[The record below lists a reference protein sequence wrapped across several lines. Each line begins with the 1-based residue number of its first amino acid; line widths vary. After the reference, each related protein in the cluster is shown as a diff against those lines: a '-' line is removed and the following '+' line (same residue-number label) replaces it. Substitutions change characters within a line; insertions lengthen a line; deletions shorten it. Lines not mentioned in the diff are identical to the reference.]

1 MQLAS
6 MRDEVLRDGR
16 VGLRHRVPWRRG
28 HRNHSVKLNSM
39 PRSLAEYQ
47 RKRDFSKT
55 PEPKGT
61 PEPGGKNRFVVQKHW
76 ATRLHYDFRLEM
88 DGVLVSWA
96 IPKGPTLN
104 PAEKRLAAHVE
115 DHPVSY
121 YDFEGTIP
129 KGEYGGGTVMIWDW
143 GTFELEE
150 STPAESLKRGEVKFR
165 LNGVRLR
172 GRYALVRTR
181 SDKDWLLIKKKDE
194 CADPSFNIETF
205 TTSVKTGRTKEEIE
219 QGKDA
224 VWSSRREEGQGG
236 LINLA
241 NAEKGPMPRSL
252 DPMKAQLVNEAFDN
266 DRWLFEVKWDGI
278 RLVSFIEDGKVSL
291 QTRAGRTVDAE
302 YPQLQD
308 IGRLVNARQAVL
320 DGEVVVLDDEG
331 RPSFQLLQNRGKEP
345 RPMQYVVFDIVYFD
359 GQRLFKVPL
368 EDRKRLLR
376 DVVRDSTVLKYSD
389 DVLGQGKAFFRAAQ
403 QKHLEGIVAKLRDSP
418 YQPGVRSSA
427 WLKIKALLQQEVVVG
442 GFTEPRASRKYFGAL
457 LVGVYDD
464 DGKLVY
470 TGHVGGGFDEKTLA
484 EVYKLMKPLIVKQSA
499 FNGPPPHANERP
511 TWVRPELVVEVKFAE
526 WTRDGV
532 MRQPVFLGLR
542 DDVDPRDVRREQA
555 RDADRE
561 SARAETAAKSA
572 TTKPAARSAKSRSTA
587 AVKIATRTS
596 TAKRTTT
603 SSTARKP
610 AVPRT
615 HVPDTPLSR
624 AAAKIATQLGTEL
637 RGATAAELAALDAIK
652 KEGDWEIGGRLVHL
666 TNLDKLLF
674 PEDRYSKRDL
684 IRYYVQVAPVMIPHY
699 SQRPLSMNPH
709 PDGIHGK
716 SYWVKDKPDYA
727 PEWIPTFRYEDQK
740 SLKDWILIE
749 EVATLAWLA
758 NHAVIDMHPWYS
770 RVDKPEYP
778 DWSVVD
784 LDPAEGATFKDVIAV
799 AKVVKSALDHLKLK
813 SVLKTTG
820 QSGLH
825 VYIPIERRYTLD
837 ESRDFVA
844 KLAHTIAELMPDKVT
859 EVWEV
864 KRRTGKIRIDYTQNV
879 INKTLAGPYS
889 VRPAMHAPVSTPI
902 TWKELDD
909 PQLRPDRWTIKTLGD
924 RLLEVGDLFHEA
936 LIVRQRLPAI

>member
-1 MQLAS
+1 
-6 MRDEVLRDGR
+6 
-16 VGLRHRVPWRRG
+16 
-28 HRNHSVKLNSM
+28 M

-55 PEPKGT
+55 PEPKGS
-61 PEPGGKNRFVVQKHW
+61 PEPQGQNRFVVQKHW

-165 LNGVRLR
+165 LNGVRLC

-181 SDKDWLLIKKKDE
+181 SEKDWLLIKKKDE
-194 CADPSFNIETF
+194 CGDPNFDIEKF
-205 TTSVKTGRTKEEIE
+205 DTSVKTGRTKEEIE

-241 NAEKGPMPRSL
+241 NAEKGPMPKSL
-252 DPMKAQLVNEAFDN
+252 EPMKAQMVDKPFD
-266 DRWLFEVKWDGI
+266 DDHWLFEIKWDGI
-278 RLVSFIEDGKVSL
+278 RLVSFIDDGKVSL
-291 QTRAGRTVDAE
+291 QTRAGRIVDAE
-302 YPQLQD
+302 YPQLQA
-308 IGRLVNARQAVL
+308 ISRLVNARQAIL
-320 DGEVVVLDDEG
+320 DGEVVALDEEG
-331 RPSFQLLQNRGKEP
+331 RPSFQLLQNRGKEEHP
-345 RPMQYVVFDIVYFD
+345 LQYVVFDIVYFD

-376 DVVRDSTVLKYSD
+376 DVVRDSGVLKYSD
-389 DVLGQGKAFFRAAQ
+389 HVLGQGTAFFKAAQ
-403 QKHLEGIVAKLRDSP
+403 QKRLEGIVAKLRDSP

-427 WLKIKALLQQEVVVG
+427 WLKIKAHLQQEVVIG
-442 GFTEPRASRKYFGAL
+442 GFTAPRASRKYFGAL
-457 LVGVYDD
+457 IVGVYEG
-464 DGKLVY
+464 GKLVY

-484 EVYKLMKPLIVKQSA
+484 DLYKLMKPLIVKQ
-499 FNGPPPHANERP
+499 PPFSGTPPRGNEKP
-511 TWVRPELVVEVKFAE
+511 TWVKPVLVAEVKFAE

-542 DDVDPRDVRREQA
+542 DDVDPREVRRE
-555 RDADRE
+555 RPL
-561 SARAETAAKSA
+561 ETAKETSRAKKTAAPAAKPRARTS
-572 TTKPAARSAKSRSTA
+572 TTTRKNPPTVALKAVRTPVKASARSATA
-587 AVKIATRTS
+587 ATQ
-596 TAKRTTT
+596 AKRAGP
-603 SSTARKP
+603 SADI
-610 AVPRT
+610 
-615 HVPDTPLSR
+615 PDTPLSR
-624 AAAKIATQLGTEL
+624 AAARIARQHKTDI
-637 RGATAAELAALDAIK
+637 RGATASELEALDAMP
-652 KEGDWEIGGRLVHL
+652 KEGNWEIGGRTVHL

-699 SQRPLSMNPH
+699 KDRPLSMNPH

-716 SYWVKDKPDYA
+716 SYWVKDKPAYA
-727 PEWIPTFRYEDQK
+727 PEWIPTFRYQDQK

-799 AKVVKSALDHLKLK
+799 AKVVKTALDHLQLTAL
-813 SVLKTTG
+813 LKTTG

-825 VYIPIERRYTLD
+825 IYIPIERRYTLD
-837 ESRDFVA
+837 ESRGFVA
-844 KLAHTIAELMPDKVT
+844 KLSHMIAELMPEKVT

-879 INKTLAGPYS
+879 MNKTLAGPYS
-889 VRPAMHAPVSTPI
+889 VRPALRAPVSTPI
-902 TWKELDD
+902 AWKELDD
-909 PQLRPDRWTIKTLGD
+909 PRLRPDKWTIETLGD
-924 RLLEVGDLFHEA
+924 RLLEAGDLFHDA
-936 LIVRQRLPAI
+936 LTLRQRLPAL

>member
-1 MQLAS
+1 
-6 MRDEVLRDGR
+6 
-16 VGLRHRVPWRRG
+16 
-28 HRNHSVKLNSM
+28 M

-47 RKRDFSKT
+47 RKRDFTKT
-55 PEPKGT
+55 PEPKGAPDPT
-61 PEPGGKNRFVVQKHW
+61 GQNRFVVQKHW

-121 YDFEGTIP
+121 YDFEGTIS

-181 SDKDWLLIKKKDE
+181 SEKDWLLIKKKDE
-194 CADPSFNIETF
+194 AADPNFDIEKF
-205 TTSVKTGRTKEEIE
+205 DTSVKTGRTKEEIE

-241 NAEKGPMPRSL
+241 NAEKGPMPKSL
-252 DPMKAQLVNEAFDN
+252 DPMLAQLIDKPFD
-266 DRWLFEVKWDGI
+266 DERWLFEVKWDGI
-278 RLVSFIEDGKVSL
+278 RLVSFIDNGKVSL
-291 QTRAGRTVDAE
+291 QTRAGRIVDAE
-302 YPQLQD
+302 YPQLQA
-308 IGRLVNARQAVL
+308 ISQLVKARQAVL
-320 DGEVVVLDDEG
+320 DGEVVVLDEEG
-331 RPSFQLLQNRGKEP
+331 RPSFQLLQNRGREP
-345 RPMQYVVFDIVYFD
+345 RPMQYVVYDLVYFD

-376 DVVRDSTVLKYSD
+376 DIVRDGGVVKYSD
-389 DVLGQGKAFFRAAQ
+389 HVLGQGKAFFKAAQ
-403 QKHLEGIVAKLRDSP
+403 EKRLEGIVAKLREST
-418 YQPGVRSSA
+418 YQPGARTGA
-427 WLKIKALLQQEVVVG
+427 WVKIKAVLQQEVVIG
-442 GFTEPRASRKYFGAL
+442 GFTAPRASRKYFGAL
-457 LVGVYDD
+457 IVGVYENS
-464 DGKLVY
+464 KFVY

-484 EVYKLMKPLIVKQSA
+484 ELYKLMKPLIVKTPPFSGA
-499 FNGPPPHANERP
+499 PPHANEKP
-511 TWVRPELVVEVKFAE
+511 TWVKPLVLVEVKFAE

-542 DDVDPRDVRREQA
+542 DDVDPRHVRRELPL
-555 RDADRE
+555 E
-561 SARAETAAKSA
+561 
-572 TTKPAARSAKSRSTA
+572 KPATPTARPRA
-587 AVKIATRTS
+587 RTS
-596 TAKRTTT
+596 TG
-603 SSTARKP
+603 ARKP
-610 AVPRT
+610 APRVALKAVRAPLRPSART
-615 HVPDTPLSR
+615 IVATTRTARATAPADIPDTPLSR
-624 AAAKIATQLGTEL
+624 AAARITKQLKTNI
-637 RGATAAELAALDAIK
+637 RGATDAELKALDAIA
-652 KEGDWEIGGRLVHL
+652 KEGNWEIGGRTVHL

-699 SQRPLSMNPH
+699 KDRPLSMNPH

-716 SYWVKDKPDYA
+716 SYWVKDKPAYA
-727 PEWIPTFRYEDQK
+727 PEWIPTFRYQDQK

-770 RVDKPEYP
+770 RADKPEYP

-799 AKVVKSALDHLKLK
+799 ARVVKTALDHLKLTAL
-813 SVLKTTG
+813 LKTTG

-825 VYIPIERRYTLD
+825 IYIPIERRYTLD
-837 ESRDFVA
+837 ESRGFVA
-844 KLAHTIAELMPDKVT
+844 TLAHTIAELMPDKVT

-889 VRPAMHAPVSTPI
+889 VRPALRAPVSAPI
-902 TWKELDD
+902 AWKELDD
-909 PQLRPDRWTIKTLGD
+909 PRLRPDKWTIQTLGD
-924 RLLEVGDLFHEA
+924 RLLEVGDLFHDA
-936 LIVRQRLPAI
+936 LTLRQRLPAL

>member
-1 MQLAS
+1 
-6 MRDEVLRDGR
+6 
-16 VGLRHRVPWRRG
+16 
-28 HRNHSVKLNSM
+28 M
-39 PRSLAEYQ
+39 PRSLDEYQ

-61 PEPGGKNRFVVQKHW
+61 PEPRGQNRFVVQKHW

-143 GTFELEE
+143 GTYELEE
-150 STPAESLKRGEVKFR
+150 GTPAEALKKGEVKFS

-181 SDKDWLLIKKKDE
+181 SEKDWLLIKKKDE
-194 CADPSFNIETF
+194 AADPNFDIDKF
-205 TTSVKTGRTKEEIE
+205 TSSVKTGRTKEEIE

-224 VWSSRREEGQGG
+224 VWSSSRAEGEGG

-252 DPMKAQLVNEAFDN
+252 DPMKAQLVDEPFDN

-278 RLVSFIEDGKVSL
+278 RLISFIDNGEVSL
-291 QTRAGRTVDAE
+291 QTRAGRIVDSE
-302 YPQLQD
+302 YPQLQAVS
-308 IGRLVNARQAVL
+308 RLVKAKQAVL
-320 DGEVVVLDDEG
+320 DGEIVALDAEG
-331 RPSFQLLQNRGKEP
+331 RPSFQLLQNRDKDP
-345 RPMQYVVFDIVYFD
+345 TPLQYVVYDLVYAD

-376 DVVRDSTVLKYSD
+376 NLFADTAVLKYSEH
-389 DVLGQGKAFFRAAQ
+389 VIGEGKAFFKAAKQ
-403 QKHLEGIVAKLRDSP
+403 NHLEGIVAKLRDSP
-418 YQPGVRSSA
+418 YQPGARSSA
-427 WLKIKALLQQEVVVG
+427 WLKIKAVLEQDVVIG
-442 GFTEPRASRKYFGAL
+442 GFTAPRASRRYFGAV
-457 LVGVYDD
+457 LVGVYE
-464 DGKLVY
+464 DGKFVY

-484 EVYKLMKPLIVKQSA
+484 ELDKLMKPQIVKL
-499 FNGPPPHANERP
+499 PPFSGTPPRANEKP
-511 TWVRPELVVEVKFAE
+511 TWVKPVLVARVKFAE

-532 MRQPVFLGLR
+532 MRMPVFLGLR
-542 DDVDPRDVRREQA
+542 DDVDPREVHKELPGDTEREA
-555 RDADRE
+555 
-561 SARAETAAKSA
+561 ARAKPTTRASA
-572 TTKPAARSAKSRSTA
+572 KPAARDTT
-587 AVKIATRTS
+587 TRARVARKTS
-596 TAKRTTT
+596 TRV
-603 SSTARKP
+603 ARPP
-610 AVPRT
+610 ARPPRKT
-615 HVPDTPLSR
+615 RDADIPDTPLSR
-624 AAAKIATQLGTEL
+624 AAAQIAKQLDTRI
-637 RGATAAELAALDAIK
+637 RGATASELKALDAIP
-652 KEGDWEIGGRLVHL
+652 KEGNWEIGGRVVHL

-674 PEDRYSKRDL
+674 PEDKYTKRDL

-699 SQRPLSMNPH
+699 RDRPLSMNPH

-716 SYWVKDKPDYA
+716 SYWVKDKPAYA
-727 PEWIPTFRYEDQK
+727 PDWIPTFRYQDQK

-799 AKVVKSALDHLKLK
+799 AKVLKSALDHLELK
-813 SVLKTTG
+813 ALLKTTG

-825 VYIPIERRYTLD
+825 IYIPIERRNTLD
-837 ESRDFVA
+837 ESRGFVA
-844 KLAHTIAELMPDKVT
+844 RLAHMIAELMPDKVT

-889 VRPAMHAPVSTPI
+889 VRPAVRAPVSTPI
-902 TWKELDD
+902 AWKELDD
-909 PQLRPDRWTIKTLGD
+909 PRLRPDRWTIKTLGD
-924 RLLEVGDLFHEA
+924 RLLEVGDLFHDA
-936 LIVRQRLPAI
+936 LTLRQRLPAI

>member
-1 MQLAS
+1 
-6 MRDEVLRDGR
+6 
-16 VGLRHRVPWRRG
+16 
-28 HRNHSVKLNSM
+28 
-39 PRSLAEYQ
+39 
-47 RKRDFSKT
+47 
-55 PEPKGT
+55 
-61 PEPGGKNRFVVQKHW
+61 VQKHW

-150 STPAESLKRGEVKFR
+150 STPAESLRRGEVKFR
-165 LNGVRLR
+165 LKGVRLC
-172 GRYALVRTR
+172 GRYAVVRTR
-181 SDKDWLLIKKKDE
+181 SEKDWLLIKKKDE
-194 CADPSFNIETF
+194 CADPNFNIETF

-241 NAEKGPMPRSL
+241 NAEKGPMPKTL
-252 DPMKAQLVNEAFDN
+252 EPMKAQLVEDPFD
-266 DRWLFEVKWDGI
+266 DERWLFEVKWDGI
-278 RLVSFIEDGKVSL
+278 RLVSFIDEGKVRL
-291 QTRAGRTVDAE
+291 QTRAGRTVDDE
-302 YPQLQD
+302 YPQLQA
-308 IGRLVNARQAVL
+308 ISHLVNARQTVL
-320 DGEVVVLDDEG
+320 DGEVVMLDEEG
-331 RPSFQLLQNRGKEP
+331 RPSFQLLQNRGKEDH
-345 RPMQYVVFDIVYFD
+345 PMQYVVFDIVYYD

-376 DVVRDSTVLKYSD
+376 DVVRDAGVLRYSD
-389 DVLGQGKAFFRAAQ
+389 HVLGQGKAFFKAAQ
-403 QKHLEGIVAKLRDSP
+403 QKRLEGIVAKLRDSA

-427 WLKIKALLQQEVVVG
+427 WLKIKAVLQQEVVVG

-457 LVGVYDD
+457 LVGVYE
-464 DGKLVY
+464 DGKLIY

-484 EVYKLMKPLIVKQSA
+484 ELYKLMKPLIVKQSP
-499 FNGPPPHANERP
+499 FSGTPPRGNEKP
-511 TWVRPELVVEVKFAE
+511 TWVKPVLVAEVKFAE

-542 DDVDPRDVRREQA
+542 DDVEPREVRREQPLETA
-555 RDADRE
+555 KETSRAKKTAAPV
-561 SARAETAAKSA
+561 ARARAKQSASNRKAPPTVALRAVRTPARPASKRVTAATSAKRPA
-572 TTKPAARSAKSRSTA
+572 TTAD
-587 AVKIATRTS
+587 I
-596 TAKRTTT
+596 
-603 SSTARKP
+603 
-610 AVPRT
+610 
-615 HVPDTPLSR
+615 PDTPLSR
-624 AAAKIATQLGTEL
+624 AAARIARQHKTDI
-637 RGATAAELAALDAIK
+637 RGATAAELEALDAIA
-652 KEGDWEIGGRLVHL
+652 KEGNWQIGGRSVHL

-674 PEDRYSKRDL
+674 PEDRYTKRDL

-699 SQRPLSMNPH
+699 KDRPLSMNPH

-716 SYWVKDKPDYA
+716 SYWVKDKPSYA
-727 PEWIPTFRYEDQK
+727 PEWIPTFRYQDQK

-799 AKVVKSALDHLKLK
+799 AKVVKTALDHLKLTAL
-813 SVLKTTG
+813 LKTTG

-825 VYIPIERRYTLD
+825 IYIPIERRYTLD
-837 ESRDFVA
+837 ESREFVA
-844 KLAHTIAELMPDKVT
+844 KLSHMIAELMPEKVT

-889 VRPAMHAPVSTPI
+889 VRPALRAPVSAPI
-902 TWKELDD
+902 AWKELDD
-909 PQLRPDRWTIKTLGD
+909 PRLRPDKWTIQTLGD
-924 RLLEVGDLFHEA
+924 RLLEVGDLFHDA
-936 LIVRQRLPAI
+936 LTLRQRLPAL

>member
-1 MQLAS
+1 MA
-6 MRDEVLRDGR
+6 
-16 VGLRHRVPWRRG
+16 
-28 HRNHSVKLNSM
+28 
-39 PRSLAEYQ
+39 RSLAEYQ

-61 PEPGGKNRFVVQKHW
+61 PEPRGQNRFVVQKHW

-104 PAEKRLAAHVE
+104 PAERRLAAHVE

-129 KGEYGGGTVMIWDW
+129 KGEYGGGTVMVWDW

-150 STPAESLKRGEVKFR
+150 STPSESLQRGEVKFR

-194 CADPSFNIETF
+194 AADPTFDIATF
-205 TTSVKTGRTKEEIE
+205 TTSVKTGRTREEIE

-224 VWSSRREEGQGG
+224 VWSSRREGGEGG

-241 NAEKGPMPRSL
+241 KAEKGPMPKSL
-252 DPMKAQLVNEAFDN
+252 DPMKAQLVENAFDD

-278 RLVSFIEDGKVSL
+278 RLVSFLDNGTVSL
-291 QTRAGRTVDAE
+291 QTRAGRAVDAE
-302 YPQLQD
+302 YPQLQA
-308 IGRLVNARQAVL
+308 ISRLVTARQAVL

-331 RPSFQLLQNRGKEP
+331 RPSFQLLQNRGTEP
-345 RPMQYVVFDIVYFD
+345 RPMQYVVFDIVYLD
-359 GQRLFKVPL
+359 GQRLFGVPL

-376 DVVRDSTVLKYSD
+376 NVVRDSDVLKYSEH
-389 DVLGQGKAFFRAAQ
+389 VLGEGKAFFEAAK
-403 QKHLEGIVAKLRDSP
+403 QKRLEGIVAKLRDSP

-427 WLKIKALLQQEVVVG
+427 WLKIKAIAQQEVVIG
-442 GFTEPRASRKYFGAL
+442 GFTAPRNSRKHFGAL

-464 DGKLVY
+464 QGRFVY
-470 TGHVGGGFDEKTLA
+470 TGHTGGGFDEKTLA
-484 EVYKLMKPLIVKQSA
+484 TVSRLMKPLIVKTSP
-499 FNGPPPHANERP
+499 FTGTPPKTNEKP
-511 TWVRPELVVEVKFAE
+511 TWVRPELIAEVKFAE

-532 MRQPVFLGLR
+532 MRQPVFQGMR
-542 DDVDPRDVRREQA
+542 DDVDSKTVRREQPKPA
-555 RDADRE
+555 
-561 SARAETAAKSA
+561 SAKSA
-572 TTKPAARSAKSRSTA
+572 SKAVTTPARKAPKSRASPAKKSPRSA
-587 AVKIATRTS
+587 
-596 TAKRTTT
+596 
-603 SSTARKP
+603 P
-610 AVPRT
+610 AD
-615 HVPDTPLSR
+615 VPDTPLSR
-624 AAAKIATQLGTEL
+624 AAAKIAKTLGTTI
-637 RGATAAELAALDAIK
+637 RGATAAELQALDAIVK
-652 KEGDWEIGGRLVHL
+652 DGDWEIGGRVVHL

-674 PEDRYSKRDL
+674 PEDKYSKRDL

-699 SQRPLSMNPH
+699 SRRPLSMNPH

-716 SYWVKDKPDYA
+716 SFWQKDKPAYA
-727 PEWIPTFRYEDQK
+727 PDWIPTFTYEDRK
-740 SLKDWILIE
+740 NVKDWMLIE

-799 AKVVKSALDHLKLK
+799 ARVVKSALDHLKLK
-813 SVLKTTG
+813 ALLKTTG
-820 QSGLH
+820 QTGLH

-837 ESRDFVA
+837 ESRGFVE
-844 KLAHTIAELMPDKVT
+844 KLSHMIAELMPDKVT

-889 VRPAMHAPVSTPI
+889 VRPALRAPVSTPI
-902 TWKELDD
+902 AWGELDD
-909 PQLRPDRWTIKTLGD
+909 PKLRPDKWTIKTLGD
-924 RLLEVGDLFHEA
+924 RLLESGDLFHEA
-936 LIVRQRLPAI
+936 LTLRQRLPAL